1 MTASPQ
7 SHLRLTRPTCRMLN
21 NSFRH
26 LCRPSLF
33 SQPSMPLYV
42 ILSCLVPEYI
52 LLLATNHIYYFLKW
66 SSWSAHWLAKEPC
79 KEYVFATV
87 AGISTGHIWRT
98 TVNTGPSRQS
108 KYPRWRASH
117 CNFAFLAKKKNKK
130 RPNSVQ
136 KCGHRIPR
144 CSETI
149 SGLLRFDLQLLQII
163 YYDVVERYESFSAK
177 DTKTA
182 VSTDIQSS
190 TIQ

>member
-1 MTASPQ
+1 MNA
-7 SHLRLTRPTCRMLN
+7 
-21 NSFRH
+21 
-26 LCRPSLF
+26 
-33 SQPSMPLYV
+33 
-42 ILSCLVPEYI
+42 
-52 LLLATNHIYYFLKW
+52 
-66 SSWSAHWLAKEPC
+66 
-79 KEYVFATV
+79 
-87 AGISTGHIWRT
+87 
-98 TVNTGPSRQS
+98 GPSRQS

-190 TIQ
+190 TIHCYPAYNIYPPMQSPTHSNFNVEL